1 MKTILIIFD
10 TLNRRFL
17 PPYGND
23 WVHAPNFKRLA
34 EKTVI
39 FDNCYSGSLMCIP
52 ARREL
57 HTGRYNFLHRS
68 WGPLEPFDDSMP
80 KLLKEKRIYT
90 HLVSDHYHYWEAGGA
105 TYHTQY
111 NTWEIIRGHEGD
123 PWKGEVKD
131 PEIPDHVF
139 NMREESA
146 PHWRQDWINRKY
158 MQKEED
164 MPQTRTFEKGL
175 EFIKTNYEEENWFL
189 HLETFDPHEPFYTQE
204 KYKDLYK
211 YDYNGP
217 HFDWPNY
224 SVVTEPAD
232 QVKHCRKEY
241 AASISM
247 CDFYLGKL
255 LDLMDEKDMWKD
267 TMLIV
272 TTDHGFLLGEKDW
285 WGKSV
290 TPIYNEIAH
299 IPLFIWDPRVR
310 KKNERRSALV
320 QTIDLAPTILEF
332 FGVQR
337 PKDMQGKVLKET
349 IKSDIKVREVA
360 LFGIHG
366 AHVNITDGQ
375 CVYMRGPK
383 NPINKPLYNYTL
395 LPTHMRE
402 FFSIYELQT
411 IELND
416 PYSFTKGCKNL
427 KTSARHRY
435 GNPYIYGSLLF
446 DLVHDQRQENPI
458 YDSNIEKRMIQFLRE
473 EMKKNDAPL
482 EQYERLG
489 IPHDGEITSEH
500 FDLEEKRSGIKET
513 IGNTQITW
521 KNKGKSMYYY
531 ILNFLPKP
539 AHTQL
544 NSEIERIV
552 NDKKLKEIDEVF
564 LIELVN
570 KFIPKNYRNIIET
583 MFTIIKRKAK

>member
-1 MKTILIIFD
+1 MKVILIIFD

-39 FDNCYSGSLMCIP
+39 FDNHYCGSLMCIP

-80 KLLKEKRIYT
+80 KILKEKGIYT
-90 HLVSDHYHYWEAGGA
+90 HLVSDHYHYWETGGA

-131 PEIPDHVF
+131 PVIPHHVF
-139 NMREESA
+139 NWREESA

-175 EFIKTNYEEENWFL
+175 EFIKTNYGEENWFL

-211 YDYNGP
+211 HDYDGP

-224 SVVTEPAD
+224 SVVIEPTD

-395 LPTHMRE
+395 LPTHMRN
-402 FFSIYELQT
+402 FFSIYELKT
-411 IELND
+411 IELNE
-416 PYSFTKGCKNL
+416 PYSFTKGCKTL

-446 DLVHDQRQENPI
+446 DLVHDKLQENPI

-539 AHTQL
+539 AHKQL
-544 NSEIERIV
+544 NSEIERVV
-552 NDKKLKEIDEVF
+552 NNKKLNEIDEVF
-564 LIELVN
+564 LIELVD
-570 KFIPKNYRNIIET
+570 KFIPKNYRNIIDT
-583 MFTIIKRKAK
+583 MFTVIKRKAK

>member
-1 MKTILIIFD
+1 MKVILIFFD
-10 TLNRRFL
+10 TLRKDFL
-17 PPYGND
+17 EPYGCK
-23 WVHAPNFKRLA
+23 WVQTPNFKRLS

-39 FDNCYSGSLMCIP
+39 FDNHFSGSLMCIP

-80 KLLKEKRIYT
+80 KILKEKGIYT
-90 HLVSDHYHYWEAGGA
+90 HLVSDHYHYWEVGGA

-111 NTWEIIRGHEGD
+111 NTWEIARGHEGD

-131 PEIPDHVF
+131 PEIPDHVY
-139 NMREESA
+139 NMRENW
-146 PHWRQDWINRKY
+146 PHWRQDWVNRKY
-158 MQKEED
+158 MKNEED
-164 MPQTRTFEKGL
+164 MPQAKTFKKAINFIEKNHT
-175 EFIKTNYEEENWFL
+175 EDNWFL
-189 HLETFDPHEPFYTQE
+189 HIETFDPHEPFFTPK
-204 KYKDLYK
+204 KYKNLYK
-211 YDYNGP
+211 HDYNGP

-224 SVVTEPAD
+224 SIVVESEE
-232 QVKHCRKEY
+232 QVEHMRKEY
-241 AASISM
+241 AASVSM
-247 CDFYLGKL
+247 CDHYLGKIIN
-255 LDLMDEKDMWKD
+255 LMDEKDMWKD

-285 WGKSV
+285 WAKSV
-290 TPIYNEIAH
+290 PPVYNEIAH
-299 IPLFIWDPRVR
+299 IPLFIWDPRLG

-332 FGVQR
+332 FNIRR
-337 PKDMQGKVLKET
+337 PKDIQGKVLKDT
-349 IKSDIKVREVA
+349 INSDVKVREA
-360 LFGIHG
+360 GLFGTHG

-375 CVYMRGPK
+375 YVYMRGPK
-383 NPINKPLYNYTL
+383 NPLNKPLYNYTL

-411 IELND
+411 IELNE
-416 PYSFTKGCKNL
+416 PYSFTKGCKIL

-458 YDSNIEKRMIQFLRE
+458 YDSNIEKRMIQLLRE

-489 IPHDGEITSEH
+489 IPYDGEITSEH

-513 IGNTQITW
+513 IGKTQITW

-544 NSEIERIV
+544 NSEIERRVI
-552 NDKKLKEIDEVF
+552 NKKLKEIDEVF

-583 MFTIIKRKAK
+583 MFTVIKRKAK

>member
-1 MKTILIIFD
+1 MKVILIFFD
-10 TLNRRFL
+10 TLRKDFL
-17 PPYGND
+17 EPYGCN
-23 WVHAPNFKRLA
+23 WVHTPNFQRLA
-34 EKTVI
+34 EKSVT
-39 FDNCYSGSLMCIP
+39 FDNHYSGSLMCIP

-80 KLLKEKRIYT
+80 KLLKEKGIYT
-90 HLVSDHYHYWEAGGA
+90 HLVSDHYHYWEVGGS

-131 PEIPDHVF
+131 PMIPDHVF

-146 PHWRQDWINRKY
+146 PHWRQDWVNRKY
-158 MQKEED
+158 MQKEEN

-175 EFIKTNYEEENWFL
+175 EFIITNQEEDNWFL
-189 HLETFDPHEPFYTQE
+189 QIETFDPHEPFYTQK

-211 YDYNGP
+211 DNYDGP

-224 SVVTEPAD
+224 SVVTEPPD
-232 QVKHCRKEY
+232 QVEHCRKEY
-241 AASISM
+241 AASVSM
-247 CDFYLGKL
+247 CDYYLGTA
-255 LDLMDEKDMWKD
+255 LDLMDEKDLWKD

-290 TPIYNEIAH
+290 TPVYNEIAQ
-299 IPLFIWDPRVR
+299 IPLFIWDPRIK
-310 KKNERRSALV
+310 KKNERRNALV

-332 FGVQR
+332 FGVR
-337 PKDMQGKVLKET
+337 CPKDMQGKILKET
-349 IKSDIKVREVA
+349 IDSDTKIREVA
-360 LFGIHG
+360 LFGMHG

-375 CVYMRGPK
+375 YLYMRGPI

-402 FFSIYELQT
+402 FFSIHELQT
-411 IELND
+411 IELSE
-416 PYSFTKGCKNL
+416 PFAFTKGCKTL

-435 GNPYIYGSLLF
+435 GTPYIYGSLLF
-446 DLVHDQRQENPI
+446 DLKDDPKQENPI
-458 YDSNIEKRMIQFLRE
+458 FDSNIEIMMIQLLRG

-489 IPHDGEITSEH
+489 IPYDGEIKKKH
-500 FDLEEKRSGIKET
+500 LNLEDKRSEIEET
-513 IGNTQITW
+513 IGDIQIVW

-531 ILNFLPKP
+531 ILNYLPKP
-539 AHTQL
+539 MHMQFNNQIKQA
-544 NSEIERIV
+544 V
-552 NDKKLKEIDEVF
+552 NNKNIKEIDEDL
-564 LIELVN
+564 LIELMS
-570 KFIPKNYRNIIET
+570 KFIPKNYKRLIET
-583 MFTIIKRKAK
+583 MFTLIKRKAK